1 MILNCCRN
9 LDIDRFC
16 CFPIILIVISDCI
29 IHIHLQFDIRRY
41 KGVYEYCRSKGID
54 LGKPVALDVV
64 VDGTVPQG
72 PTQCFS
78 FRISFLL
85 FIRCAMSRV
94 CCCCYCY
101 AGSGLSS
108 SAAFVCS
115 ATIAIMGVLE
125 KNFPKVLLSAK

>member
-1 MILNCCRN
+1 MFVSTWFAIC
-9 LDIDRFC
+9 
-16 CFPIILIVISDCI
+16 
-29 IHIHLQFDIRRY
+29 RY

-72 PTQCFS
+72 SIQFFS
-78 FRISFLL
+78 CTNLSFCSNDMFYKGLLLLFLL
-85 FIRCAMSRV
+85 L
-94 CCCCYCY
+94 
-101 AGSGLSS
+101 GSGLSS

-125 KNFPKVLLSAK
+125 KNFPKVLL